1 MRLEISAKSILILA
15 ALLIVLWLMTQV
27 WSVLLL
33 VAVSIM
39 LAAALFPAVEW
50 MVRHGVR
57 RGLAV
62 AVVSILLLATMA
74 LIGFVLV
81 PTVVNQSQAI
91 LDHLPDIRADAA
103 NFLRRHH
110 EGKLANKVGNLDVGT
125 LIETQSLVSTGRYL
139 IGVLYSTITVL
150 VLTVYFL
157 LDARRAER
165 FIFYLTPRNYHGHLS
180 QLLYELRRTVGGYV
194 RGQLI
199 SSALILIYTLIVL
212 EAVGVPNAAALAV
225 LAGIAD
231 MIPVVGGIFA
241 IAPQAITALSVSF
254 TSAIIVSI
262 LLVAYSQFESRVLV
276 PRVFGGALRLPA
288 VVVFVALLM
297 GAEVAGL
304 AGALLAVPIAAVI
317 RGMIEYAHDVRSGRI
332 TPVVSEED
340 AEIESEAL
348 AMDEMPKTP
357 PTTEREQ
364 QPERQTGSANAQTSN
379 GKPAA
384 PANGAAEPVGEAD
397 AEQSPSSRTI
407 RRVRRFGWRPSQ
419 TSSRNR

>member
-1 MRLEISAKSILILA
+1 MHLEISAKSILAIA
-15 ALLIVLWLMTQV
+15 GLLIVLWLMTQV

-33 VAVSIM
+33 IAVSIM

-62 AVVSILLLATMA
+62 AIVSVLLLATMA

-91 LDHLPDIRADAA
+91 LDHLPDIRTDAA
-103 NFLRRHH
+103 NFLRSHH
-110 EGKLANKVGNLDVGT
+110 ERKLANKVNDLDIGT
-125 LIETQSLVSTGRYL
+125 LIQTQSIVSTGRYL
-139 IGVLYSTITVL
+139 VGVLYSTITVL

-165 FIFYLTPRNYHGHLS
+165 FIFYLTPQHYHGHLS
-180 QLLYELRRTVGGYV
+180 QLLFELRRTVGGYV

-199 SSALILIYTLIVL
+199 SSALITVYTLIVL

-231 MIPVVGGIFA
+231 MVPVIGGVFA
-241 IAPQAITALSVSF
+241 IAPQAITALSHSLVA
-254 TSAIIVSI
+254 AIIVSI
-262 LLVAYSQFESRVLV
+262 LLVAYSQFESRILV
-276 PRVFGGALRLPA
+276 PRIFGGALRLPA

-297 GAEVAGL
+297 GAEVAGI

-340 AEIESEAL
+340 EEVESEAL
-348 AMDEMPKTP
+348 AMDAEPEP
-357 PTTEREQ
+357 GPSRVRQPRRERRAELAA
-364 QPERQTGSANAQTSN
+364 TGSENESQANMANGTAENNAQS
-379 GKPAA
+379 
-384 PANGAAEPVGEAD
+384 EPSA
-397 AEQSPSSRTI
+397 SPRSFLRT
-407 RRVRRFGWRPSQ
+407 RRFGWRPSQ
-419 TSSRNR
+419 TSSRHR